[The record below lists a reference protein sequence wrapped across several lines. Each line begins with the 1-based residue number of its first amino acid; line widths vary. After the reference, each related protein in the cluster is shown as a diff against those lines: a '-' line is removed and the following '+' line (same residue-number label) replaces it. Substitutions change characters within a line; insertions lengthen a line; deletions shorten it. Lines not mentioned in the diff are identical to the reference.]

1 MLRAARSARCR
12 QSRLL
17 LLAVL
22 SCACAHRKAAV
33 GRPAPLRPGEQRG
46 VVHHVHPGETLWRIA
61 RTYEVPLESILR
73 ENALED
79 PSQLEEGTLLFIPG
93 AESELRVPAAGE
105 APVARVQARLSHRI
119 GPAGIPRAGLHALD
133 PAARGEPLSWPAPG
147 VLISGFGARERDQHD
162 GIDLACP
169 EGTPVRAA
177 LDGVVLFAGE
187 QRGYG
192 NLVLVAH
199 EGDLV
204 TVYAHNSDNLV
215 RKGERVARGGEI
227 ARVGHTGNAT
237 GPHLHFEVRVS
248 ARPHDPLGFL
258 R

>member
-1 MLRAARSARCR
+1 MGSARAGF
-12 QSRLL
+12 RLIL
-17 LLAVL
+17 VAALA
-22 SCACAHRKAAV
+22 CACAHRKAAIA
-33 GRPAPLRPGEQRG
+33 RPAPLRPDEQRG
-46 VVHHVHPGETLWRIA
+46 VMHHVRPGETLWRIA
-61 RTYEVPLESILR
+61 RTYDVPLESILA
-73 ENALED
+73 ENALGD
-79 PSQLEEGTLLFIPG
+79 PSRLEEGTLLFIPG
-93 AESELRVPAAGE
+93 ATRELRVPAAGE
-105 APVARVQARLSHRI
+105 QPAARVEQRPSHRI
-119 GPAGIPRAGLHALD
+119 GPSGIPRAGQHPLD
-133 PAARGEPLSWPAPG
+133 AAAQGEPLSWPAPG

-169 EGTPVRAA
+169 EGTAVRAA

-192 NLVLVAH
+192 NLILLAH
-199 EGDLV
+199 DRDLV
-204 TVYAHNSDNLV
+204 TVYAHNSENLV
-215 RKGERVARGGEI
+215 RKGEHVSRGEEI

>member
-1 MLRAARSARCR
+1 MGSARAGI
-12 QSRLL
+12 RLI

-22 SCACAHRKAAV
+22 LCACAHRRAAV
-33 GRPAPLRPGEQRG
+33 ARAAPPRPDEQLG
-46 VVHHVHPGETLWRIA
+46 VIHHVHSGETLWRIA
-61 RTYEVPLESILR
+61 RTYQVPLESILR
-73 ENALED
+73 QNAIDD
-79 PSQLEEGTLLFIPG
+79 PSQLDEGTLLYIPG
-93 AESELRVPAAGE
+93 AARELRVPAAGE
-105 APVARVQARLSHRI
+105 APVVPGGASFAGDGRPRI

-133 PAARGEPLSWPAPG
+133 PAARGELLSWPAPG

-204 TVYAHNSDNLV
+204 TVYAHNSENLV
-215 RKGERVARGGEI
+215 QKGERVSRGGEI

>member
-22 SCACAHRKAAV
+22 LCACAHRKAAV
-33 GRPAPLRPGEQRG
+33 ARPAPLRPGEQRG
-46 VVHHVHPGETLWRIA
+46 AMHHVHPGETLWRIS
-61 RTYEVPLESILR
+61 RTYDLPLESILR

-93 AESELRVPAAGE
+93 AERELRVPAAGE

-119 GPAGIPRAGLHALD
+119 GPAEIPRAGLHALD
-133 PAARGEPLSWPAPG
+133 PAAHGELLSWPAPG

-204 TVYAHNSDNLV
+204 TVYAHNSENLV
-215 RKGERVARGGEI
+215 RKGERVSRGGEI

-248 ARPHDPLGFL
+248 AHPHDPLGFL